1 MVLPPAAPNQAH
13 KSSDFSE
20 MQRTANR
27 QLRKMYTQWQNEV
40 EQLKAQNNM
49 VATSAIFNQASGNAS
64 LIGERNRA
72 EEKQKELDA
81 LREENSKLKEFQAR
95 AQATLA
101 ETSADCDAKLKA
113 QEADHKLQMQSQ
125 ADGFKSQKLLL
136 TMEYEATKLAAVQ
149 TQREE
154 LEMKHRREIKEVRR
168 SNREKLKKFREEH
181 FLYKTKCKHSFKKFR
196 ARADSAE
203 EAGDA
208 AVQRHP

>member
-1 MVLPPAAPNQAH
+1 MDGASSKQTWTDEEWAEWRRQRQQEQQQAQPPRPPQQETPTSLLPLPPSWKVVLPPAAPNQAH

-64 LIGERNRA
+64 LIGERNKA

-81 LREENSKLKEFQAR
+81 LREE
-95 AQATLA
+95 
-101 ETSADCDAKLKA
+101 
-113 QEADHKLQMQSQ
+113 M
-125 ADGFKSQKLLL
+125 
-136 TMEYEATKLAAVQ
+136 
-149 TQREE
+149 
-154 LEMKHRREIKEVRR
+154 EMKHRREIKEVRR
-168 SNREKLKKFREEH
+168 GNREKLKKFREEH

-203 EAGDA
+203 AGLKKARLEMQLFKDI
-208 AVQRHP
+208 PED